1 MVSDNDSKPS
11 VITGGFVVFNI
22 CWNHFST
29 EVDSLNFR
37 KSLSGIFLPFTTP
50 KTGES
55 PPTNGEGEVA
65 NIVFI
70 NTYKIRDLDFSRLRS
85 GVSEAEKINS
95 SIRCRRLPILYAT
108 PSR

>member
-11 VITGGFVVFNI
+11 VITGGLNI
-22 CWNHFST
+22 CCNHFFT

-50 KTGES
+50 KTGDS
-55 PPTNGEGEVA
+55 PPTNVEGEVA

-85 GVSEAEKINS
+85 GEN
-95 SIRCRRLPILYAT
+95 
-108 PSR
+108 

>member
-55 PPTNGEGEVA
+55 PPTNGGRLGSKYC
-65 NIVFI
+65 I
-70 NTYKIRDLDFSRLRS
+70 YKYLQ
-85 GVSEAEKINS
+85 N
-95 SIRCRRLPILYAT
+95 P
-108 PSR
+108 